1 MESEITLWQ
10 VKPVDVVILAVIV
23 QFFGMYLTR
32 KIKFLRDF
40 YIPPAVTGGLI
51 CSAIVALIYVYA
63 KIEIRFD
70 MQIRDLLLLVFFST
84 IGLSAKLS
92 VLKAG
97 GKALLSLVIIAGIF
111 LVVQDATGVLLAVM
125 MGAHPGYGLFGGSV
139 SFAGGHGTA
148 IAWGAEAEAAGLVGA
163 GTVGIAFATFGLIA
177 GGVTGGPIA
186 RWLIQRNGLQPTAS
200 EAQEAN
206 SNPDESESESADAGS
221 LFNILG
227 AILLL
232 SICVGAGDIVNRW
245 LFAEGVLLPG
255 FLTSMFV
262 GIVITNVIE
271 AIHANRQSQAKMNLK
286 TIDKFGEV
294 CLALF
299 LSMSLMS
306 MQLWTLA
313 DAAGPILIVLIIQ
326 VMVITI
332 FATLITFRVMGK
344 DYDAAVISSGFVGLG
359 LGATPVAIANMNA
372 VTSKF
377 GPSPKAFLVV
387 PLVGAFFIDILNA
400 GTIKF
405 FIGVIS
411 QWLM

>member
-1 MESEITLWQ
+1 MEAETTLWQ
-10 VKPVDVVILAVIV
+10 VNPVDVVIVSILV
-23 QFFGMYLTR
+23 QFFCMFLTR
-32 KIKFLRDF
+32 HIQLLREF
-40 YIPPAVTGGLI
+40 FIPPAVTGGLI
-51 CSAIVALIYVYA
+51 CSGIVALIYVYGG
-63 KIEIRFD
+63 IEIRFD
-70 MQIRDLLLLVFFST
+70 MQVRDLLLLVFFST
-84 IGLSAKLS
+84 IGLSAKLR
-92 VLKAG
+92 VLMAG
-97 GKALLSLVIIAGIF
+97 GKALVALVAIAAVF

-125 MGAHPGYGLFGGSV
+125 MGEHPGYGLFGGSV

-163 GTVGIAFATFGLIA
+163 GAIGIAFATFGLIA

-186 RWLIQRNGLQPTAS
+186 RWLIQRHDLRATVQA
-200 EAQEAN
+200 E
-206 SNPDESESESADAGS
+206 PDSTDQKTSDDAGDAGS

-227 AILLL
+227 GILLL
-232 SICVGAGDIVNRW
+232 AICVGAGDIVNRW
-245 LFAEGVLLPG
+245 LFEKEVLLPG

-262 GIVITNVIE
+262 GIVITNVIDT
-271 AIHANRQSQAKMNLK
+271 ANVKMNLV
-286 TIDKFGEV
+286 TIDKIGEV
-294 CLALF
+294 SLALF

-313 DAAGPILIVLIIQ
+313 GAAGPILLVLIVQ

-332 FATLITFRVMGK
+332 FATFITFRIMGR
-344 DYDAAVISSGFVGLG
+344 DYDAAVIASGFVGLG

-372 VTSKF
+372 VTSRF
-377 GPSPKAFLVV
+377 GRSPKAFLVV

-411 QWLM
+411 RWLL